1 MHIRRYRLLVA
12 RLFSIIGHPAIVT
25 PGAMLLALHAR
36 HAASS
41 RLIVYQAFVIAIAAG
56 LMMWGLWQ
64 VRRQRWLHIDASA
77 PSERRDLNRVT
88 FRVLV
93 ASAIGSAVGH
103 IAILSLGFA
112 CASLILAIA
121 IILAGTLKLSQHVA
135 FAMLSSFIAGFAGIG
150 AVAAMLAFTLAIA
163 WSRVELGRHTRLE
176 TLSGAGAGLLAGLVL
191 VTGISVIG

>member
-1 MHIRRYRLLVA
+1 
-12 RLFSIIGHPAIVT
+12 
-25 PGAMLLALHAR
+25 MLLALQAR

-41 RLIVYQAFVIAIAAG
+41 RLVAYPAFVIAVAAG
-56 LMMWGLWQ
+56 LMMWALWQ
-64 VRRQRWLHIDASA
+64 VKRQRWRHIDASA
-77 PSERRDLNRVT
+77 PSERRDLNRAT
-88 FRVLV
+88 FWVLV
-93 ASAIGSAVGH
+93 ASAIGAAIGH

-135 FAMLSSFIAGFAGIG
+135 FAMLSSFITGSAGAG
-150 AVAAMLAFTLAIA
+150 AAAAMLVLTLAIA

-176 TLSGAGAGLLAGLVL
+176 TLSGAGAGLLAGLAL